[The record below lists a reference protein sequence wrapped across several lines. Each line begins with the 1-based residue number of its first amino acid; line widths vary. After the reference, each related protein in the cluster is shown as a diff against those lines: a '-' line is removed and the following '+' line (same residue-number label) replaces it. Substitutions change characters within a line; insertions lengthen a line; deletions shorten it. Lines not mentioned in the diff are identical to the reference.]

1 MSRSSSGA
9 DVSSASG
16 RSAVVSRQLRPRV
29 SRVAWLEA
37 TFVAVRAGSVNC
49 SQRRSE
55 SQNCWATV
63 GVPSCGRFGFEPT
76 ESVGLIASDCSSTYW
91 RTPPLAVV
99 SRVTKTISRLK
110 SWLPGQSRV
119 SSQCGSFCQTT
130 NRWIVPET
138 SPLVNGSGPGLTVP
152 PLTVPPFTRVPP
164 LTTIAAGL
172 DPSRSSAKL
181 PELTR

>member
-16 RSAVVSRQLRPRV
+16 RSAVVSRQFSPRV
-29 SRVAWLEA
+29 SRVGWLEA
-37 TFVAVRAGSVNC
+37 TFVAVRAGSVYC

-99 SRVTKTISRLK
+99 SRVTITTARLK
-110 SWLPGQSRV
+110 SWLPGQRTSWQR
-119 SSQCGSFCQTT
+119 GSFCQTT
-130 NRWIVPET
+130 KRWIVPET

-164 LTTIAAGL
+164 LTTIGAGF
-172 DPSRSSAKL
+172 DPSRPSAKL